1 MKLITGFAF
10 TLRDAARP
18 NPPDGQRA
26 IFAFRTTTP
35 SWALPTV
42 AHQTAASHGF
52 TFPFT
57 ALYDRENNDDFQRP
71 QFKIKMET
79 SFFFFFFLFKLRSS
93 VNARGET
100 EGCCVSVRVSHME
113 NLFKSLAISNLPGP
127 LCAPQSLCSAA
138 RRIWLCWSWAELQS
152 STSKLH
158 PLWVRQMSRGH
169 F

>member
-1 MKLITGFAF
+1 M
-10 TLRDAARP
+10 LREAVRP

-35 SWALPTV
+35 SWALPSV

-79 SFFFFFFLFKLRSS
+79 SFFLYKVLSS
-93 VNARGET
+93 SEARGET
-100 EGCCVSVRVSHME
+100 KGCCVSVSVSHME
-113 NLFKSLAISNLPGP
+113 NLFNSLAICNLPGP
-127 LCAPQSLCSAA
+127 LYAPQSLCSVA